1 MDFVKALLDK
11 KLLLIGNFMLTS
23 GKVSPYYLDLR
34 KLPNHPDIFS
44 FVVSSAVD
52 IVKGI
57 NFDMILGVV
66 TGGVPFASFIAC
78 KLNKPMG
85 YIRAEKKGHGTER
98 LLEADV
104 DGKKVIVVDDVATTG
119 GSILKAVEEVRKA
132 GGKVEH
138 ALVIVDREEGAFEK
152 LESVG
157 IRLLSVYKVSEILNS
172 LIKSNLVAENEK
184 KLISDY
190 MVKNIGKS

>member
-157 IRLLSVYKVSEILNS
+157 IR
-172 LIKSNLVAENEK
+172 
-184 KLISDY
+184 
-190 MVKNIGKS
+190 

>member
-52 IVKGI
+52 
-57 NFDMILGVV
+57 FDMILGVV

>member
-78 KLNKPMG
+78 RLNKPMG

-172 LIKSNLVAENEK
+172 LIKSNLIAESEK